1 MLRGNLRLMAATR
14 FAVPPKDTLL
24 SAQYTIRRSPDYI
37 ARRKCRLIN
46 QPLVHDD
53 VHIDNMKEDLRSVA
67 ERELGETPELKQ
79 KCLAQLRE
87 LLEGEEG
94 LVVPPDDVLVMFLRS
109 KKYRVDDAFKTI
121 KKYLRARRDVPQ
133 YFDNLTPSNI
143 PYKTFFHD
151 HKLIM
156 FARDSQGRA
165 VGYLQFGAWDTS
177 ICSLDDLMR
186 CALVATESNLREEET
201 QIRGVVAVIDL
212 KGFSAHHML
221 QMTPRYTR
229 RVIAIG
235 QASGRNKCGSSRETA
250 VLNFF
255 RRLFEFPKAAPT
267 HWAKKTNIQELE
279 KNFYLQFL
287 AGGISELQGVVPPE
301 LMPKE
306 FGGTQEDFDFQKQ
319 EKFFHSKSSTLAGGD
334 VSGPK
339 GDLETL
345 ARLELGETPE
355 VKRNSLT
362 QLRQLLEEDDELRV
376 PPDDDFLLMF
386 LRTRKYKVH
395 DALETIR
402 RYFRARKNMPEYFE
416 ELTTSSSLYRTVFR
430 EHKLITFTLVISL
443 FQDSLPVRLKGI
455 YFTNTPAVFQV
466 VYTIAKP
473 FLSAKLKSRLHFIGS
488 DLSELCGVFPSELL
502 PEDFGGTLNDFD
514 CDRQESFFN
523 KKASYFDRIR
533 QFGYQ
538 TQQTCFLFTT

>member
-1 MLRGNLRLMAATR
+1 M
-14 FAVPPKDTLL
+14 
-24 SAQYTIRRSPDYI
+24 
-37 ARRKCRLIN
+37 
-46 QPLVHDD
+46 HDD
-53 VHIDNMKEDLRSVA
+53 VHVDNMKEDLQSVA

-121 KKYLRARRDVPQ
+121 KKYLRVRRDVPQ

-177 ICSLDDLMR
+177 ICSMDDLMR

-201 QIRGVVAVIDL
+201 QIRGLVAVIDL

-235 QASGRNKCGSSRETA
+235 QDSLPIRIKGVYYLNTPA
-250 VLNFF
+250 VF
-255 RRLFEFPKAAPT
+255 RIVHALVKPFLS
-267 HWAKKTNIQELE
+267 AKMLKR
-279 KNFYLQFL
+279 LQFL
-287 AGGISELQGVVPPE
+287 AGGISELRGVVPPE

-319 EKFFHSKSSTLAGGD
+319 EKFFHSKTS
-334 VSGPK
+334 
-339 GDLETL
+339 
-345 ARLELGETPE
+345 
-355 VKRNSLT
+355 
-362 QLRQLLEEDDELRV
+362 
-376 PPDDDFLLMF
+376 
-386 LRTRKYKVH
+386 
-395 DALETIR
+395 
-402 RYFRARKNMPEYFE
+402 YFE
-416 ELTTSSSLYRTVFR
+416 TML
-430 EHKLITFTLVISL
+430 
-443 FQDSLPVRLKGI
+443 Q
-455 YFTNTPAVFQV
+455 
-466 VYTIAKP
+466 
-473 FLSAKLKSRLHFIGS
+473 
-488 DLSELCGVFPSELL
+488 C
-502 PEDFGGTLNDFD
+502 
-514 CDRQESFFN
+514 
-523 KKASYFDRIR
+523 
-533 QFGYQ
+533 GYQ
-538 TQQTCFLFTT
+538 RK

>member
-1 MLRGNLRLMAATR
+1 
-14 FAVPPKDTLL
+14 
-24 SAQYTIRRSPDYI
+24 
-37 ARRKCRLIN
+37 
-46 QPLVHDD
+46 
-53 VHIDNMKEDLRSVA
+53 MKEDLRSVA

-109 KKYRVDDAFKTI
+109 KKYRIDDAFKTI

-235 QASGRNKCGSSRETA
+235 QARGRNKCGSSRETA
-250 VLNFF
+250 DSLPIRVKGVYYLNTPAVF
-255 RRLFEFPKAAPT
+255 RIVHALVKPFLS
-267 HWAKKTNIQELE
+267 AKMLRR
-279 KNFYLQFL
+279 
-287 AGGISELQGVVPPE
+287 
-301 LMPKE
+301 
-306 FGGTQEDFDFQKQ
+306 
-319 EKFFHSKSSTLAGGD
+319 SSTLAGGD

-430 EHKLITFTLVISL
+430 EHKLITYANERDPQGRVTSVTKYGAWSSNICSIAELLRCGLWAMECHLLDEETQIRGFVAMV
-443 FQDSLPVRLKGI
+443 DLKG
-455 YFTNTPAVFQV
+455 FGAQHLTQLTPW
-466 VYTIAKP
+466 
-473 FLSAKLKSRLHFIGS
+473 FLGRV
-488 DLSELCGVFPSELL
+488 LS
-502 PEDFGGTLNDFD
+502 
-514 CDRQESFFN
+514 
-523 KKASYFDRIR
+523 I
-533 QFGYQ
+533 
-538 TQQTCFLFTT
+538 TQ